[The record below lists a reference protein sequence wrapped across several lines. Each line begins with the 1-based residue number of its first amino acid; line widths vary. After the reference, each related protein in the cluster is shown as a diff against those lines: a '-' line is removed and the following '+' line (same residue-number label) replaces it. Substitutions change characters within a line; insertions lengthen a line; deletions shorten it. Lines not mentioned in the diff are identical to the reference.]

1 KEKHQLARS
10 QLVLCGTHT
19 HTGPHLDLVNMINL
33 FSTPLTEAE
42 RAATQ
47 RYAQALSA
55 NIVQACSRAIDDL
68 QPGKMFTAQGTA
80 TFATNRRIMKDGL
93 CIGMGPNPHG
103 AVDHSLPILKI
114 TDSRGEKVRGLVFNY
129 ACHCTTF
136 GGDHNRVNGDW
147 AGYAAQYLETAHPGA
162 VALSTIG
169 CGADANPG
177 RDTGHDLEVA
187 QAQGRQ
193 IAQEVHRLEGQA
205 MGEVVSP
212 LQSSFGYAG
221 LPIDR
226 PSLSDLKKKLEDR
239 SPQVRQHAQ
248 NMLATHKRMGR
259 LPDSYPM
266 PIQVWRFGDQLT
278 MIFFGGEVCVDYAL
292 RAKREFSQGTVWVT
306 AYANDLFGYVAPER
320 MQSEGGYEVDFSMIF
335 YNQPGRWSTGTEEII
350 FRRLHELAGGSVPNG
365 ALSMSPPSV
374 SPLSVSDAL
383 KTFTVPAGFT
393 VEAVAAEPLVVDPVN
408 FAVGP
413 DGRLWVVE
421 MSDYPRGA
429 HDDGQPG
436 GRIKVLSDT
445 NGDGQY
451 DQAALFLDELTYP
464 TGVLPYRDGALV
476 SCVPDI
482 FLARDTDGDGR
493 ADQREVLYTGFTP
506 ANPQH
511 QMSGFTRGLDHWIYL
526 ACGGDQGKIRCLRS
540 GQEVSISG
548 RDARIRP
555 DDGLLEAV
563 SGPSQ

>member
-1 KEKHQLARS
+1 MEFGFAKVDVTPTEPVRLSGYGNRNQPLEGVDEQLFARAMALRHGSGRVHLLVSVDSIGLPATLSQQIFARLKERHQLARS

-33 FSTPLTEAE
+33 FSTPLTETE

-47 RYAQALSA
+47 RYAQALIA
-55 NIVQACSRAIDDL
+55 NIVRACNLAIDDMK
-68 QPGKMFTAQGTA
+68 PGKMFTTQGTV
-80 TFATNRRIMKDGL
+80 TFATNRRILKDGL
-93 CIGMGPNPHG
+93 CVGMGPNPHG

-114 TDSRGEKVRGLVFNY
+114 TDPRGENVRGLVFNY

-136 GGDHNRVNGDW
+136 GGDHNRVNGDS
-147 AGYAAQYLETAHPGA
+147 AACAAQALETAPPGA

-169 CGADANPG
+169 CGADANPQ

-193 IAQEVHRLEGQA
+193 IAQEVNRLEGQA
-205 MGEVVSP
+205 MGEVTSP
-212 LQSSFGYAG
+212 LQSTYGYAA

-226 PSLSDLKKKLEDR
+226 PSLKDLKKKLEER

-248 NMLATHKRMGR
+248 NMLATHQRMGR

-306 AYANDLFGYVAPER
+306 AYANDLFGYVASER

-350 FRRLHELAGGSVPNG
+350 FHRLHELADEDGP
-365 ALSMSPPSV
+365 ASPLSV
-374 SPLSVSDAL
+374 SPLSVFDAL

-393 VEAVAAEPLVVDPVN
+393 VDAVA
-408 FAVGP
+408 
-413 DGRLWVVE
+413 
-421 MSDYPRGA
+421 
-429 HDDGQPG
+429 
-436 GRIKVLSDT
+436 
-445 NGDGQY
+445 
-451 DQAALFLDELTYP
+451 
-464 TGVLPYRDGALV
+464 
-476 SCVPDI
+476 
-482 FLARDTDGDGR
+482 
-493 ADQREVLYTGFTP
+493 
-506 ANPQH
+506 
-511 QMSGFTRGLDHWIYL
+511 
-526 ACGGDQGKIRCLRS
+526 
-540 GQEVSISG
+540 
-548 RDARIRP
+548 
-555 DDGLLEAV
+555 
-563 SGPSQ
+563 